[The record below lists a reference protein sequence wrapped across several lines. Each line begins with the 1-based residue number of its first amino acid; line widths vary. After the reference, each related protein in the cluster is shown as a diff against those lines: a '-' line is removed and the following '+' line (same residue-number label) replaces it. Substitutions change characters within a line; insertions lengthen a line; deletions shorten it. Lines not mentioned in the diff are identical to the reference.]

1 MYGHTTERAT
11 INAIV
16 KPYRGVHLRY
26 TAFSIFLLFAVYDA
40 VLVSIMLTI
49 LCCYSVFC
57 TSIDS
62 NRHVCVN
69 IQWISRRRLLI
80 GHVMWERV
88 KMTSSAGACL
98 LLHEPVFVDSLRW
111 LRLTAWLI
119 TRELCCTR
127 ASHVIAAYNFFI
139 VVTTVAPPRL
149 VTSYIQIYQH
159 NLVEYCI
166 AVLRADLCQSELVDE
181 QLNTFYFTAQTLP
194 VRR

>member
-139 VVTTVAPPRL
+139 VVTTVAPPPVLSLRIYRYTNTIWL
-149 VTSYIQIYQH
+149 NIVSLYWEQICVNQ
-159 NLVEYCI
+159 NW
-166 AVLRADLCQSELVDE
+166 SMS
-181 QLNTFYFTAQTLP
+181 N
-194 VRR
+194 